1 MQKRVVITGSRVQ
14 DVGYRLFLLSR
25 ASELSGFAAENV
37 GEDKVSVLVEGDESA
52 VNAFAEAVRR
62 ERPPLTSVSDI
73 SVENFVGK
81 VPKIEDFRAQFSL
94 EQLVKIAI
102 TGVEMK
108 GDIKE
113 MKGDI
118 KEMKGDIKEMK
129 GDIKEMKGDIKE
141 MKGDI
146 KEIIAK
152 QDETISEIRSLRS
165 DLKSWMDARFSA
177 LEADVRL
184 IKEKLGLI

>member
-118 KEMKGDIKEMK
+118 KE
-129 GDIKEMKGDIKE
+129 
-141 MKGDI
+141 
-146 KEIIAK
+146 IIAK

>member
-1 MQKRVVITGSRVQ
+1 MQKRVIITGSRVQ

-73 SVENFVGK
+73 SVENYVGK